1 MPHPGLTSSR
11 ATLVFVNLTL
21 SLAAEDVRR
30 AKILAAQRGVSVSR
44 LLSDML
50 KEILDRDSGYA
61 LARGRHLAAMDSAYQ
76 LGTGGR
82 SAWSR
87 DELHER

>member
-1 MPHPGLTSSR
+1 M
-11 ATLVFVNLTL
+11 NLTL

-50 KEILDRDSGYA
+50 RPVLDRDSGYA
-61 LARGRHLAAMDSAYQ
+61 LARERHLAALDTSND

-82 SAWSR
+82 QRWSR

>member
-1 MPHPGLTSSR
+1 M
-11 ATLVFVNLTL
+11 NLTL

-44 LLSDML
+44 LLSEML

-61 LARGRHLAAMDSAYQ
+61 LARERHLAALDSAPD

-82 SAWSR
+82 PRWSR
-87 DELHER
+87 DDLHERGLPSESSTHG

>member
-1 MPHPGLTSSR
+1 
-11 ATLVFVNLTL
+11 VNLTL

-44 LLSDML
+44 LLSQML
-50 KEILDRDSGYA
+50 KEVLDRDSGYA
-61 LARGRHLAAMDSAYQ
+61 LARERHLAALGSAPD

-82 SAWSR
+82 SGWTR
-87 DELHER
+87 VELHER

>member
-1 MPHPGLTSSR
+1 
-11 ATLVFVNLTL
+11 VNLTL

-50 KEILDRDSGYA
+50 SEILDRDSGYA
-61 LARGRHLAAMDSAYQ
+61 LARERHLAALDTAND
-76 LGTGGR
+76 LGAGGR
-82 SAWSR
+82 RRWSR